1 MKAAFSLRLPE
12 YIKQPLNDICQK
24 EGVSLNQFI
33 MTAVAEKLSAL
44 KTADII
50 EQRSNMASK
59 NKFLDALSHV
69 PNTKPEK
76 FDML

>member
-12 YIKQPLNDICQK
+12 YIKQPLTDICQK

-44 KTADII
+44 KTADVI
-50 EQRSNMASK
+50 EQRSSMASK
-59 NKFLDALSHV
+59 SKFIDALSHV
-69 PNTKPEK
+69 PNTKPEEY
-76 FDML
+76 DIL